1 MKEEKAFQ
9 LFQEFRL
16 LSMVLQKL
24 KENQPEYRKRRRILL
39 GELLD
44 ISKESKPLTEVKDI
58 LDEIKIIQTTLEDQE
73 IVVNS
78 EEVRGLQDGGA
89 WYSIEKAR
97 DILSRAS
104 RSFGILK
111 TRAEEVEKSVSRG
124 VPQPT
129 RKTKFGVD

>member
-1 MKEEKAFQ
+1 MLLWLNCFQMKEEKAFQ

-16 LSMVLQKL
+16 LSMVLQRL

-39 GELLD
+39 GKLLD

-58 LDEIKIIQTTLEDQE
+58 LDEIKIIQTTLEDQK

-78 EEVRGLQDGGA
+78 DEVDRLQGG
-89 WYSIEKAR
+89 WNSIGKAR

-104 RSFGILK
+104 
-111 TRAEEVEKSVSRG
+111 
-124 VPQPT
+124 
-129 RKTKFGVD
+129 

>member
-78 EEVRGLQDGGA
+78 EEVRGLQHRGA
-89 WYSIEKAR
+89 WYSIEGYT
-97 DILSRAS
+97 
-104 RSFGILK
+104 F
-111 TRAEEVEKSVSRG
+111 
-124 VPQPT
+124 
-129 RKTKFGVD
+129 